1 MNEDGLEAILLIC
14 DWCANPDKVA
24 AELQTAS
31 MKLHALK
38 VRCTGSID
46 PAIVLEA
53 FLRGADGVIIVGC
66 EPGNCHFIEG
76 DLQAER
82 RVRMIKKLLAL
93 AGFQPERLELRWDSA
108 LDESGPV
115 KAVGAFMELIQG
127 LGASPLSPGRSD
139 PSLHDRVS
147 ATKAVLEDFRMRALV
162 SRELELTER
171 GNIYGER
178 VEQAEFD
185 EVSDE
190 ALEAEFYRC
199 WMYLLLKRGSRSVK
213 DLAGELGVG
222 EQAVLR
228 NIVVLQ
234 QRGLIIPDRIVGKTP
249 LYLAP

>member
-1 MNEDGLEAILLIC
+1 MNEDGLEALLLIC
-14 DWCANPDKVA
+14 DWCADPDRVA
-24 AELQTAS
+24 AALRTAP
-31 MKLHALK
+31 MKLRTLR

-53 FLRGADGVIIVGC
+53 LLRGVDGVIIVGC

-93 AGFQPERLELRWDSA
+93 AGFPPERLELRWASA
-108 LDESGPV
+108 VDESGPV
-115 KAVGAFMELIQG
+115 EAIRGFMERIRG

-139 PSLHDRVS
+139 PALHDRAS
-147 ATKAVLEDFRMRALV
+147 AAKAVLEGFRMRALV
-162 SRELELTER
+162 GRELELTER
-171 GNIYGER
+171 GNVYGER
-178 VEQAEFD
+178 VGPLEFD
-185 EVSDE
+185 EVADG
-190 ALEAEFYRC
+190 ALEAEFHRC

-228 NIVVLQ
+228 DIVVLQ
-234 QRGLIIPDRIVGKTP
+234 QRGLIIPDRVVGNTP